1 MNKLPV
7 AVISE
12 KSPVRALLIEPE
24 MKLETLLATLLKQNN
39 KKSIF
44 LVDGDG
50 RLAGILN
57 IKELLIWGWLHLGL
71 LKTTFSLSERKLR
84 RVARSQVAADLCIPN
99 SNDMVISSQTTVE
112 EAMDTLLLSS
122 QNVVAVVDE
131 NGRVIND
138 LHIDDLLAYA
148 MRESQETINV

>member
-24 MKLETLLATLLKQNN
+24 MKLETLLAKLLKQNN

-44 LVDGDG
+44 LVDDDG
-50 RLAGILN
+50 KLAGILN

-71 LKTTFSLSERKLR
+71 LKSTFSLSERKLR
-84 RVARSQVAADLCIPN
+84 RVARSQVANDLCIPN
-99 SNDMVISSQTTVE
+99 SHNMVISSQTTVE
-112 EAMDTLLLSS
+112 EAMDALLLSS

-131 NGRVIND
+131 NGCIIND

-148 MRESQETINV
+148 MHESQESMNV

>member
-7 AVISE
+7 TVISE

-24 MKLETLLATLLKQNN
+24 IKLETLLAELLKQNA

-50 RLAGILN
+50 RLVGIMN

-71 LKTTFSLSERKLR
+71 LKSTFSLSERKLR
-84 RVARSQVAADLCIPN
+84 RVARSQVATDLCIPN
-99 SNDMVISSQTTVE
+99 SHDMVISSQTTVE

-148 MRESQETINV
+148 LRESQETIHV

>member
-24 MKLETLLATLLKQNN
+24 MKLETLLTEVLKQNT

-44 LVDGDG
+44 LVDGNH
-50 RLAGILN
+50 RLVGILN

-71 LKTTFSLSERKLR
+71 LKSTFALSERKLR
-84 RVARSQVAADLCIPN
+84 RVARSQVANDLCIPN
-99 SNDMVISSQTTVE
+99 SHDMAISSQTTVE
-112 EAMDTLLLSS
+112 EAMDALLMSS

-148 MRESQETINV
+148 LRESPEMIDE